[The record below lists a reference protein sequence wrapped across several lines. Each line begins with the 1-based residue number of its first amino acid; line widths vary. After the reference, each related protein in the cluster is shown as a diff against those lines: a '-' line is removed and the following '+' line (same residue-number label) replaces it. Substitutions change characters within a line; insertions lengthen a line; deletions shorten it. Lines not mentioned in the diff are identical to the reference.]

1 MHRHEKG
8 LTAVITI
15 NEVLRRS
22 GDALNGLTQRQ
33 ADLARYAFTIE
44 HVHQVNVSHD
54 PTFQRTFNAVYGV
67 RRNEEWRRHF
77 YQIFEQEKSNPAPK
91 FGEVVGEIFNR
102 TGRVEASFASKLIA
116 TLDPNQAIYD
126 SVVLSNFGYRPLT
139 STGVE
144 KIADVVRDYAAI
156 QSHLDALVGTDVF
169 AGLRQRFD
177 RQFPQFETFTDLKV
191 LDLLIW
197 QMR

>member
-1 MHRHEKG
+1 MNRHRKG
-8 LTAVITI
+8 SAGVITI

-22 GDALNGLTQRQ
+22 DDALEGLTQRQ
-33 ADLARYAFTIE
+33 VDLARYAFTIE
-44 HVHQVNVSHD
+44 YVHQVNVSDD

-116 TLDPNQAIYD
+116 TLDPNQAVYD
-126 SVVLSNFGYRPLT
+126 SVVLSNFGFRPLT

-144 KIADVVRDYAAI
+144 KIADVVRDYGAI
-156 QSHLDALVGTDVF
+156 QSHLEALAGTDVF

-177 RQFPQFETFTDLKV
+177 RQFPQFEAFTDLKV